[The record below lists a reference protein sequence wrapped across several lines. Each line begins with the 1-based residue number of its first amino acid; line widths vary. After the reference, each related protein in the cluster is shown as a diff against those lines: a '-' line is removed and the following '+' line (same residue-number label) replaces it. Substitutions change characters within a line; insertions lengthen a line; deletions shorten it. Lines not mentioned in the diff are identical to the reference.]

1 MKRIIAL
8 LICILTVIGCSF
20 NAFAEDNSE
29 TTSCVPSTVN
39 PIHPDLNDSANPQ
52 WKVINSINVTFYV
65 INGRATAS
73 YHVASQKSGITVNV
87 EIEKRTLGFIWVNVG
102 NAKQEKTNKMY
113 LSGSYS
119 VPVNDSGVYR
129 VVVEVKVSGE
139 QASKTVTF
147 EYDNKILMG
156 DANSDG
162 VIRANDARLILRF
175 SAKLQKYS
183 SNQKKICDINKDGAI
198 TAADARI
205 ALRMAAKIY

>member
-1 MKRIIAL
+1 MKRFVAL
-8 LICILTVIGCSF
+8 LICILTVFGGSF
-20 NAFAEDNSE
+20 CAFAEDNSE

-39 PIHPDLNDSANPQ
+39 PIHPDVNDSANPE
-52 WKVINSINVTFYV
+52 WKFINSINITFYV
-65 INGRATAS
+65 ANGRASAS
-73 YHVASQKSGITVNV
+73 YYVTSQKNGITVNV
-87 EIEKRTLGFIWVNVG
+87 EFEKRTLGFIWVNAG
-102 NAKQEKTNKMY
+102 NAKQEKTNNKY

-129 VVVEVKVSGE
+129 VVVEVKVSDE
-139 QASKTVTF
+139 QGSKTATF
-147 EYDNKILMG
+147 EYDDKILMG

-183 SNQKKICDINKDGAI
+183 SNQKKICDINKDGSI

-205 ALRMAAKIY
+205 ALRMSAKLI